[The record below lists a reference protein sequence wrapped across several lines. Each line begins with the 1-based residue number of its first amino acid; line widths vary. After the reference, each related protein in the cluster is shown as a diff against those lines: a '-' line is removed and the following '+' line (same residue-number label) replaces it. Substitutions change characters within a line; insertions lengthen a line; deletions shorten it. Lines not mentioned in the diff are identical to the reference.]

1 VIGGAGALTRGSYR
15 KFYDINI
22 AQPLVGRER
31 GQRRGQGQ
39 RAGEGG
45 RGRGQRR
52 GKGKPHHRKTLG
64 DRLGKLKVH
73 RFEALAP
80 GLSIMAL
87 ASSRCVL
94 LHWAIVSFNSAL
106 LLSEPFLELR
116 LLLRLQRHP
125 RMHSWDLRLR

>member
-1 VIGGAGALTRGSYR
+1 MIGGAGALTRGSYR
-15 KFYDINI
+15 KLYDINI
-22 AQPLVGRER
+22 AQPLVGRGR
-31 GQRRGQGQ
+31 GQRRGQRKGAAEGQ
-39 RAGEGG
+39 GEAS
-45 RGRGQRR
+45 
-52 GKGKPHHRKTLG
+52 HRKTLG